1 MLRSMTG
8 FGRYYIEDDDFT
20 QTWEIRSVNSRHLDM
35 KWRLPHTI
43 RSLEAAFE
51 KVVRRH
57 TSRGRV
63 EVSLNLQFS
72 ASAENI
78 ISFNEPK
85 AAAMLA
91 AVENF
96 ARERGDI
103 YTSDY
108 NRLLGLSYLWEEPG
122 MEPEGGLAEAL
133 SSGLN
138 LALEDWNESR
148 VAEGKALEQDI
159 LGRILRMEEWV
170 KTLEER
176 APGIKEERFEIL
188 RERIAQALADQGAEL
203 DENRF
208 LQEIT
213 ILADK
218 LDVSEELTRLN
229 AHLERLRELLKSGN
243 DAGRR
248 LDFTMQEC
256 FREIN
261 TCGNKIQDAQ
271 ISRLVVDFK
280 NELEKCR
287 EQVQNI
293 E

>member
-8 FGRYYIEDDDFT
+8 FGRYYVEDEDFT
-20 QTWEIRSVNSRHLDM
+20 QTWEVRSVNSRHLDL
-35 KWRLPHTI
+35 KWRLPSTV

-51 KVVRRH
+51 KVVRRY

-72 ASAENI
+72 ANAEALVT
-78 ISFNEPK
+78 FNQAK
-85 AAAMLA
+85 AEAMLA
-91 AVENF
+91 SMEEF
-96 ARERGDI
+96 AQGHGDR
-103 YTSDY
+103 YVPDY
-108 NRLLGLSYLWEEPG
+108 NRLLGLSFLWEEPG
-122 MEPEGGLAEAL
+122 MEPEGGLGESL
-133 SSGLN
+133 SKGLAS
-138 LALEDWNESR
+138 ALEDWNESR
-148 VAEGKALEQDI
+148 EAEAKALEQDI
-159 LGRILRMEEWV
+159 SGRILRMEEWV
-170 KTLEER
+170 NTIEER
-176 APGIKEERFEIL
+176 APDIKNERFETL
-188 RERIAQALADQGAEL
+188 RERIAQALSEQSLEL
-203 DENRF
+203 DESRF

-213 ILADK
+213 LLADK
-218 LDVSEELTRLN
+218 LDVSEELTRLK
-229 AHLERLRELLKSGN
+229 AHLERLRELLQSGN

>member
-8 FGRYYIEDDDFT
+8 FGRYYVEDDTFT
-20 QTWEIRSVNSRHLDM
+20 QTWEVRSVNSRHLDL

-51 KVVRRH
+51 KVVRRY
-57 TSRGRV
+57 TSRGRI
-63 EVSLNLQFS
+63 EISLNLQFS
-72 ASAENI
+72 ASAANMVV
-78 ISFNEPK
+78 FNKPK
-85 AAAMLA
+85 AEAILE
-91 AVENF
+91 AVQDF
-96 ARERGDI
+96 ADERGDNFEP
-103 YTSDY
+103 DY
-108 NRLLGLSYLWEEPG
+108 NRLMGLSYLWEEPG
-122 MEPEGGLAEAL
+122 LEPEGELGESLIKGLTL
-133 SSGLN
+133 V
-138 LALEDWNESR
+138 LEDWNESR
-148 VAEGKALEQDI
+148 EAEAKALEQDI
-159 LGRILRMEEWV
+159 TGRILRMEEWV
-170 KTLEER
+170 NTIEKR
-176 APGIKEERFEIL
+176 APDIKNERVAVL
-188 RERIAQALADQGAEL
+188 HERISTALAESGVEL
-203 DENRF
+203 EENRF

-213 ILADK
+213 LLADK

-229 AHLERLRELLKSGN
+229 AHLERLRELLQSGK

-248 LDFTMQEC
+248 LDFTMQEV

-261 TCGNKIQDAQ
+261 TCGNKIQDSQ